1 MLEIAFVSLNWATS
15 ASLSIL
21 MPKRHLHLTTGFM
34 IHFCV
39 LFLFSFSLKMFRI
52 KKLCRMC
59 VLHTIPT
66 WQSTLRNCYVEL
78 EGVFTS
84 SNKLS
89 YFTMIQSSDTRNR
102 PRNGR
107 KNKWK
112 KSAQI
117 RNIDRKSYHFPSF
130 EEYGMVHDK
139 CHWNDNDERWITV
152 ALEIKIV
159 LVTMAIFS

>member
-1 MLEIAFVSLNWATS
+1 MKVLEIAFVSLNWATS

-21 MPKRHLHLTTGFM
+21 MPKRHLHLTTRFM

-59 VLHTIPT
+59 VLHTI
-66 WQSTLRNCYVEL
+66 STLRNCYMEL

-107 KNKWK
+107 KKTNDRRVHKYVILIEK
-112 KSAQI
+112 VIIFHHLKS
-117 RNIDRKSYHFPSF
+117 
-130 EEYGMVHDK
+130 MVW
-139 CHWNDNDERWITV
+139 CTINVIET
-152 ALEIKIV
+152 
-159 LVTMAIFS
+159 TMTKDG

>member
-1 MLEIAFVSLNWATS
+1 MKVLEIAFVSLNWATS

-59 VLHTIPT
+59 VELHTIPT
-66 WQSTLRNCYVEL
+66 WQSTLRNCYMEL

-89 YFTMIQSSDTRNR
+89 YFTMIQEIDHEMEEKTNERR
-102 PRNGR
+102 VH
-107 KNKWK
+107 KYVILIEKVIIFHHL
-112 KSAQI
+112 KS
-117 RNIDRKSYHFPSF
+117 
-130 EEYGMVHDK
+130 MVW
-139 CHWNDNDERWITV
+139 CTINVIET
-152 ALEIKIV
+152 
-159 LVTMAIFS
+159 TMTKDG